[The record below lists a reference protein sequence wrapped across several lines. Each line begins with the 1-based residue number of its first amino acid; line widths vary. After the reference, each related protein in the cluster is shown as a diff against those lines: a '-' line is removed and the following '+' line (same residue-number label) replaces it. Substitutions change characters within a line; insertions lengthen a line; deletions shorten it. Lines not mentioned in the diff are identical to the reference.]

1 VRNLVTL
8 FLAGILGICPLLCE
22 AAGIAQDLHGCEVE
36 STCPH
41 PGEPPAPCSDDGGT
55 CICNGAIQA
64 VDVRMPDL
72 DSAFLPA
79 SASLCLPSHAPR
91 LPLAPLPSR
100 EGGFVGLAGSGDAT
114 SVRSL
119 LQNFRC

>member
-1 VRNLVTL
+1 MRNLLTL
-8 FLAGILGICPLLCE
+8 FLIGFLGICPILCE
-22 AAGIAQDLHGCEVE
+22 AAEIAQGLHGCEVDA
-36 STCPH
+36 TCPH
-41 PGEPPAPCSDDGGT
+41 PGELPASCPDDGGS

-64 VDVRMPDL
+64 VDVRIPDL

-91 LPLAPLPSR
+91 LPLSPLLSR
-100 EGGFVGLAGSGDAT
+100 EGGPAGFAGSGDA
-114 SVRSL
+114 SAVRSL